1 MSGSYKIIDESGW
14 KRALH
19 CRIFKDSLEPCYC
32 VSFELDITDFLHS
45 VKARGYSFTM
55 ALIYTIAKCANEI
68 EEFRYRFLDG
78 RVVLYER
85 INTSFT
91 YINQDTEL
99 FKVVRVDMRDTMEEY
114 VREATRTAR
123 EQKEYFT
130 GPPQGDVY
138 QFSPLPWISFTH
150 ISHTISGKRDSAVP
164 LFDWGKYFSRDGR
177 TILPFTVQVHHSF
190 VDGIHIGKLARLL
203 QTALNAD
210 I

>member
-19 CRIFKDSLEPCYC
+19 CSIFKDSLEPCYC
-32 VSFELDITDFLHS
+32 VSFELDITDFLPR

-55 ALIYTIAKCANEI
+55 ALIYTITKCADEI
-68 EEFRYRFLDG
+68 EEFRYRFMDG
-78 RVVLYER
+78 KVVLYER

-91 YINQDTEL
+91 YINEDTEL
-99 FKVVRVDMRDTMEEY
+99 FKVIRVDMRDTMEEY

-164 LFDWGKYFSRDGR
+164 LFDWGKYFIRDGH
-177 TILPFTVQVHHSF
+177 TVLPFSVQVHHSF
-190 VDGIHIGKLARLL
+190 VDGIHLGKLARLL
-203 QTALNAD
+203 QDALNAD